1 MKINWETGT
10 DMARHTC
17 RIATAWLFLSLVSS
31 AWGGEYFLY
40 SPRQVS
46 PGETK
51 EAGEGVLVREVEVRP
66 GDTLYGISRRNSGH
80 GMYYPQIL
88 LFNDIKNPN
97 LIRAGE
103 TLKIPVPRGSAA
115 GEEGAAPP
123 AAKKGAR
130 KAGRKHTAAPV
141 AGRPARGQLSELAAG
156 EAKPSA
162 ERKKKRAVARQ
173 AQEQVGRGAAAPVA
187 PQPSV
192 AEEARPVVV
201 SRQQEQAQAG
211 TDAAAGQR
219 LFERA
224 IKAYRQ
230 NDCSTALDLFDRFL
244 ASYPSLPQA
253 ADASLYKADCYLKLS
268 GQ

>member
-1 MKINWETGT
+1 
-10 DMARHTC
+10 MARHAC
-17 RIATAWLFLSLVSS
+17 RLATAWLFLSLVSP
-31 AWGGEYFLY
+31 AWGGGYFLY
-40 SPRQVS
+40 SPRPVS

-103 TLKIPVPRGSAA
+103 TIKVPVPRGGAA

-141 AGRPARGQLSELAAG
+141 AGRPSRGQLSELAG
-156 EAKPSA
+156 EAKPSVGP
-162 ERKKKRAVARQ
+162 KKKRAAARQ
-173 AQEQVGRGAAAPVA
+173 ATSGGQEHGGRAAAPA
-187 PQPSV
+187 PQPAV
-192 AEEARPVVV
+192 AEEARPVSV
-201 SRQQEQAQAG
+201 SRQEQGQTG

-224 IKAYRQ
+224 VRAYRQ
-230 NDCSTALDLFDRFL
+230 NDCGTALDLFDRFL
-244 ASYPSLPQA
+244 TSYPYLPQA